1 MTDSTISEREMVIS
15 RVIDA
20 PRAVVFQAFTE
31 SRHLDTWWGPEG
43 FTTTTRSF
51 AFVVG
56 GSWDYVMHGPDEMV
70 FDNWIAWRVIE
81 VPERLEYRHGEH
93 ADDPNAMES
102 SMTFVDHGE
111 QTEVILR
118 VLFPSKEARDQ
129 AAEEYHAVEGGAQT
143 LAKLAAYV
151 AKGFE

>member
-1 MTDSTISEREMVIS
+1 MTT
-15 RVIDA
+15 A
-20 PRAVVFQAFTE
+20 
-31 SRHLDTWWGPEG
+31 
-43 FTTTTRSF
+43 RSF
-51 AFVVG
+51 AFEVG
-56 GSWDYVMHGPDEMV
+56 GSWDYVMQGPDGMV

-81 VPERLEYRHGEH
+81 IPERLEYQHGEH
-93 ADDPNAMES
+93 VDDPNAMEG

-129 AAEEYHAVEGGAQT
+129 AKKEHHAVGGGGQT

-151 AKGFE
+151 ARGFE